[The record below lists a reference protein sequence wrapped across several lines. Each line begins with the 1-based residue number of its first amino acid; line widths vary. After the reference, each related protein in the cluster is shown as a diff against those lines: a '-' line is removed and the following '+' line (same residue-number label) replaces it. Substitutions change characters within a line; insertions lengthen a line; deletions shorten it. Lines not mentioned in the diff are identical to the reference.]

1 MVSGLDYLRAL
12 RDCCQDEAAFERLR
26 ALLNL
31 ADGSA
36 RLSLEARSV
45 DAHSEDAHSVEERYR
60 AMLDAIP
67 DLMFRFDRQ
76 GHYLD
81 CEGKQVVTLPREEII
96 GKHVTEILPPDVAEI
111 CLAAIRRTLETG
123 RLQTCAYQLWVDGT
137 LRDYEARLVVSG
149 QDEVLSVVQDVTECQ
164 RVESDLQASEDRLR
178 CFFEATFEA
187 VIIHNFQQ
195 VLDVNPA
202 AVELL
207 GYPAEELIGMPVI
220 NLIAPESQEMVRE
233 KWRSLAHPDDS
244 YSYEATGI
252 RKDGSRFFGVVFAKG
267 IQYRGQQARVASIR
281 NITARK
287 QAELRYQAMLNAIPD
302 LMFRINL
309 DGIYLDSKAEHDSDL
324 LMPAKDLVGRSIY
337 DVLPHDVAEQRMEYV
352 RRAIA
357 TGEIQVFEYQLQ
369 LKHPS
374 RYATTQTDC
383 DPYLRDY
390 EARVVVS
397 GEDEALVIVRDIS
410 ERKRSEAA
418 LRQSEE
424 KFSKAWRSSPNPM
437 SIATLLDGRMID
449 CNDGFLEVTGYTRDE
464 VIGRQV
470 HDLKVWANPG
480 DRNKMVTLLQRDG
493 SVHNLE
499 HRLRTRS
506 GEVREGL
513 FSAEIIEING
523 EQCLIDTIV
532 DITELKQAQAQLL
545 ATTERDRLLGEIAL
559 RIRQSLDLEQILN
572 TTVEEVRRVL
582 KADRV
587 TIGLDLEDRRGQIV
601 AESVDSR
608 WPSMK
613 GLIIEDTEY
622 LEETRRGFAKR
633 EVEVVNDVD
642 TSDHPRATRALTEF
656 QVRAWLAVPIMLGND
671 FFGLLVVDQ
680 CDNSRQWR
688 TEEIEF
694 LVQLGTQVS
703 IAIQQSKLYE
713 QVRELNT
720 SLEQKVRERTLELQ
734 QKNEELLE
742 LNALKDEFLNAFSH
756 DLRTPVMGISLV
768 INNLLNQPG
777 DTIPISRAMLE
788 RMLQSN
794 DYQLQLIKSLL
805 EAHSVETRGVSLNYE
820 LVQLS
825 LLIQVIAEDLEP
837 LVAKNHATLRNEVPP
852 DLPLVN
858 ADSMQIR
865 RVFEN
870 LITNALNHNP
880 PGICITISAAV
891 EGDLIRFTI
900 QDDGVG
906 MAPETCDRLFTR
918 YSRGPNSRHSTGV
931 GLGLYLARQ
940 IITAHGGQIGVTSTP
955 GSGAT
960 FWLTLPLAIPPGAN
974 PTPEEDLA

>member
-1 MVSGLDYLRAL
+1 MVLGFDHLRAL
-12 RDCCQDEAAFERLR
+12 RECCRDEAAFERLQ
-26 ALLNL
+26 ALLNQAGEPEGTPL
-31 ADGSA
+31 GSQP
-36 RLSLEARSV
+36 
-45 DAHSEDAHSVEERYR
+45 VEERYR

-67 DLMFRFDRQ
+67 DLMFRLDRQ
-76 GHYLD
+76 GYYLD
-81 CEGKQVVTLPREEII
+81 FEGKQVVTQPREDII
-96 GKHVTEILPPDVAEI
+96 GKHVTDLMPPDVAAV

-123 RLQTCAYQLWVDGT
+123 QLQTCTYQLWVDGT

-149 QDEVLSVVQDVTECQ
+149 KDEVLSVVQDVTDRQ
-164 RVESDLQASEDRLR
+164 QVESDLQASEDRLR

-195 VLDVNPA
+195 ILDVNPA

-207 GYPAEELIGMPVI
+207 GYSAEELIGMPVM
-220 NLIAPESQEMVRE
+220 NLVAPESQDIVRE
-233 KWRSLAHPDDS
+233 RWRSLPNPDDS

-252 RKDGSRFFGVVFAKG
+252 RKDGSRFLGVVFAKG
-267 IQYRGQQARVASIR
+267 IEYRGQQARVASIR

-309 DGIYLDSKAEHDSDL
+309 DGIYLDCKAEHDNDL
-324 LMPAKDLVGRSIY
+324 LIPASSMVGQSIY
-337 DVLPHDVAEQRMEYV
+337 DVLPRDVAEQRMEFV

-357 TGEIQVFEYQLQ
+357 TGETQVFEYQLR
-369 LKHPS
+369 LNHPS
-374 RYATTQTDC
+374 KYAPSQKDC
-383 DPYLRDY
+383 DPLLRDY

-410 ERKRSEAA
+410 DRKLSEAA

-437 SIATLLDGRMID
+437 SIATLLDGRMLD
-449 CNDGFLEVTGYTRDE
+449 CNDGFLETTGYTRDE
-464 VIGRQV
+464 VIGQQV
-470 HDLKVWANPG
+470 HDLKIWANPG
-480 DRNKMVTLLQRDG
+480 DRDKMVKLLQRDG

-506 GEVREGL
+506 GDVREGL

-545 ATTERDRLLGEIAL
+545 AATERDRLLGEIAL

-613 GLIIEDTEY
+613 GLIIEDTDY
-622 LEETRRGFAKR
+622 LEETRQGFTR
-633 EVEVVNDVD
+633 HEVEVVDDVAA
-642 TSDHPRATRALTEF
+642 SNHPRATRALTEF
-656 QVRAWLAVPIMLGND
+656 QVQAWLAVPIMLDND

-680 CDNSRQWR
+680 CDRPRQWR

-713 QVRELNT
+713 RVRELNT

-880 PGICITISAAV
+880 PGICITINAAV

-955 GSGAT
+955 GNGAT